1 MVMSKGADGK
11 SGYQSPRG
19 ATGFLLSRWVEM
31 GGSVLRKP
39 GPAGQQR
46 GDLQK
51 REMRRGYDM

>member
-19 ATGFLLSRWVEM
+19 ATGFSLSRRVEM
-31 GGSVLRKP
+31 DGSVLRKP

-51 REMRRGYDM
+51 REMSCGYEA